1 MGSRTSLAFL
11 AAVATL
17 VSAAPAAAATNPQ
30 IPGLQVAL
38 QAHGLYKG
46 PIDGIAG
53 PGTRAAVRSF
63 QQRRGLAVDGIA
75 GPRTRVALG
84 KLGVPLLGRR
94 VVKRGLVGYD
104 VSVLQFQ
111 LARRGLLRGGFDGRF
126 GAATE
131 KAVRKFQRRK
141 GLAVDGVVGPVTMD
155 ALGDFGPPARRSS
168 RPARTSGGGRHVVR
182 AGETLTSIAARYGT
196 SVPAL
201 AKNNGLNP
209 ARWLVI
215 GTRLK
220 VPRVAASST
229 ASVAAAAMGSFDV
242 RAAIDR
248 WSAHYGV
255 DARLAKAL
263 AWMESGFQNH
273 VVSPAGA
280 FGVMQVTPATW
291 DFVETVLIGRSIPE
305 TADGNVRVGVAFLRH
320 LLRTFGGDER
330 RALAAY
336 YQGPKSVQTL
346 GILPVSRAYIADV
359 LALKARF

>member
-1 MGSRTSLAFL
+1 MRLRTLTAVLA
-11 AAVATL
+11 
-17 VSAAPAAAATNPQ
+17 AAPALILASPAVAATTNPQ

-38 QAHGLYKG
+38 RAHGLYKG

-53 PGTRAAVRSF
+53 PKTRAAVVAF
-63 QQRRGLAVDGIA
+63 QRRRGLAVDGIA

-84 KLGVPLLGRR
+84 RLGVPLLGRR
-94 VVKRGLVGYD
+94 VVKRGTVGYD

-111 LARRGLLRGGFDGRF
+111 LKARGLLRGAIDGRF
-126 GAATE
+126 GPATE
-131 KAVRKFQRRK
+131 QAVRKLQRRK
-141 GLAVDGVVGPVTMD
+141 GLTADGVVGPVTMD
-155 ALGDFGPPARRSS
+155 ALGPFELEPQSAR
-168 RPARTSGGGRHVVR
+168 ATRTSAGGRHVVR

-196 SVPAL
+196 TVPKL
-201 AKNNGLNP
+201 ARQNRLDP
-209 ARWLVI
+209 RRWLVV
-215 GTRLK
+215 GTRLR
-220 VPRVAASST
+220 VPKVAASST
-229 ASVAAAAMGSFDV
+229 ASVAAAVMGSFDV
-242 RAAIDR
+242 RASIDR

-263 AWMESGFQNH
+263 AWMESGFQAH

-291 DFVETVLIGRSIPE
+291 EFVENVLVGARIPR

-320 LLRTFGGDER
+320 LLRTFGGDEH

-359 LALKARF
+359 LALKSRF

>member
-1 MGSRTSLAFL
+1 MPVL
-11 AAVATL
+11 AAVGAL
-17 VSAAPAAAATNPQ
+17 LGAAPAVAATTNPQ

-38 QAHGLYKG
+38 RAHGLYAG
-46 PIDGIAG
+46 PIDGVAG
-53 PGTRAAVRSF
+53 PKTREGVLAF
-63 QQRRGLAVDGIA
+63 QRRRGLVVDGIA

-94 VVKRGLVGYD
+94 VVKRGTVGYD

-111 LARRGLLRGGFDGRF
+111 LKRRGLLRGRIDGRF
-126 GAATE
+126 GPLTE
-131 KAVRKFQRRK
+131 RAVRTFQRRK
-141 GLAVDGVVGPVTMD
+141 GLFVDGVVGPATLD
-155 ALGDFGPPARRSS
+155 ALGRFTFTAKPARR
-168 RPARTSGGGRHVVR
+168 PAPSGGGRHVVR
-182 AGETLTSIAARYGT
+182 AGETLTAIAARYGT
-196 SVPAL
+196 TVLRL
-201 AKNNGLNP
+201 ARLNGLNP

-215 GTRLK
+215 GTRLRVPK
-220 VPRVAASST
+220 VGASSP
-229 ASVAAAAMGSFDV
+229 ASAAAAAMGSFDV
-242 RAAIDR
+242 RASIER

-255 DARLAKAL
+255 DSRLAKAL
-263 AWMESGFQNH
+263 AWMESGFQAH

-291 DFVETVLIGRSIPE
+291 DFVETVLGGARIPR

-320 LLRTFGGDER
+320 LLRRFAGNEQ

-359 LALKARF
+359 LALRARF

>member
-1 MGSRTSLAFL
+1 MGSRTLTSVL
-11 AAVATL
+11 AAVAVLLT
-17 VSAAPAAAATNPQ
+17 AAPAVAATNPQ

-38 QAHGLYKG
+38 RAYGLYKG

-53 PGTRAAVRSF
+53 PGTQAAVRTF
-63 QQRRGLAVDGIA
+63 QQRRGLVIDGIA

-94 VVKRGLVGYD
+94 VVRRGMVGYD

-111 LARRGLLRGGFDGRF
+111 LKRRGLLHGAIDGHF
-126 GAATE
+126 GPATE

-141 GLAVDGVVGPVTMD
+141 GLVVDGVVGTVTMD
-155 ALGDFGPPARRSS
+155 ALGDFGPPARASG
-168 RPARTSGGGRHVVR
+168 PRTATTGGARHVVR
-182 AGETLTSIAARYGT
+182 AGESLTSIAARYGT
-196 SVPAL
+196 SVQKL
-201 AKNNGLNP
+201 ARQNGLDP
-209 ARWLVI
+209 ERWLVI
-215 GTRLK
+215 GTRLR
-220 VPRVAASST
+220 VPAVAGSST

-242 RAAIDR
+242 RASIDR

-273 VVSPAGA
+273 LVSAAGA
-280 FGVMQVTPATW
+280 WGVMQVTPATW
-291 DFVETVLIGRSIPE
+291 DFVETVLVGAGIPR

-320 LLRTFGGDER
+320 LLRRFGGDER